1 MSSPALIS
9 LNHCHVALVG
19 RMERAISAL
28 QSGAGDRGAHTAL
41 WGCGQH
47 GAGGH
52 PLHQPLHGT
61 GVQWDGLWT
70 GSPSPAPPP
79 HHHHPLGAT
88 PAPPSPL
95 PVGKC
100 RCVLPL
106 PQHWG
111 LENLYKDLIV
121 ERQNGIS
128 FPFTFQGSP
137 NPAPLVRKHTGKGF
151 LFCLIRF
158 KGIFV
163 WG

>member
-1 MSSPALIS
+1 MWHWLQGWKGPFLHCRVGPGIEDHTLHCGAAVSTVLVATPCISPCR
-9 LNHCHVALVG
+9 N
-19 RMERAISAL
+19 
-28 QSGAGDRGAHTAL
+28 
-41 WGCGQH
+41 
-47 GAGGH
+47 
-52 PLHQPLHGT
+52 LHGT

-70 GSPSPAPPP
+70 GSPSPGPPP
-79 HHHHPLGAT
+79 HHHNPLGAT

-100 RCVLPL
+100 CCVLPL